1 MASMTGGVL
10 MPEPDLP
17 LADEPTSS
25 LDPKTSVE
33 IMKLIPNGES
43 MLCRRVIVNRSL
55 SKG

>member
-43 MLCRRVIVNRSL
+43 HVVPAGNC
-55 SKG
+55 

>member
-33 IMKLIPNGES
+33 IMKLISTANPMCTGE
-43 MLCRRVIVNRSL
+43 
-55 SKG
+55 